1 MNCRNYLTDEYEK
14 TTVLLHGVY
23 TADESEGGLMIHD

>member
-1 MNCRNYLTDEYEK
+1 MHCRNYLTDKFEK

-23 TADESEGGLMIHD
+23 PADKSDGGLMIHD